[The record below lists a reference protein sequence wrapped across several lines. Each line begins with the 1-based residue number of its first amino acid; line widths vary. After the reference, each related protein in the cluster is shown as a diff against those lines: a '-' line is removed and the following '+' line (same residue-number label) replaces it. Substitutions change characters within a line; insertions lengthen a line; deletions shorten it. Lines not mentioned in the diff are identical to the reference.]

1 MTKSP
6 EQLEQ
11 EKREIIASR
20 LVKLDLDRKNKQDLV
35 KTVRKF
41 AFDILLKHIK
51 LFKIHLKF

>member
-20 LVKLDLDRKNKQDLV
+20 MVKLDLDRKNKQDLV
-35 KTVRKF
+35 KIV
-41 AFDILLKHIK
+41 
-51 LFKIHLKF
+51 

>member
-35 KTVRKF
+35 KTVWKF
-41 AFDILLKHIK
+41 AFDILPKQIQI
-51 LFKIHLKF
+51 F